1 MSISVVRENQS
12 ETAAITRS
20 GATSPARPHAKL
32 PRVLRLNKN
41 AVTAVLKY
49 GKKIR
54 FALKT
59 QPQLPDQTIQIKQSK
74 AAAPKFSV
82 KVHVPKRQYAN
93 VAAGDTHA
101 ADRESVVSSRIA
113 TAVPKRLLKSAVSR
127 NAVKRWIREAFRVHA
142 VRENAVDMLI
152 TLESKLNLKSD
163 FDRQAARQ
171 ELQRLFTEVVRRMPA
186 TLPPQISS

>member
-1 MSISVVRENQS
+1 
-12 ETAAITRS
+12 
-20 GATSPARPHAKL
+20 
-32 PRVLRLNKN
+32 
-41 AVTAVLKY
+41 
-49 GKKIR
+49 
-54 FALKT
+54 
-59 QPQLPDQTIQIKQSK
+59 
-74 AAAPKFSV
+74 
-82 KVHVPKRQYAN
+82 
-93 VAAGDTHA
+93 
-101 ADRESVVSSRIA
+101 VSSRIA